1 MIKKIKNKNNILKK
15 MSELANLND
24 AEKSLLLQRVAQKG
38 SALNFYS
45 RKNFSNGNQSQ
56 KILNN
61 YATSAYG
68 ASAVNGGYG
77 LSLRKALNLS
87 NPFKQYQVT
96 NAANRN
102 VLTNNVTTLNGDQFL
117 GYGYV
122 QQGNNGGVNIF
133 V

>member
-1 MIKKIKNKNNILKK
+1 
-15 MSELANLND
+15 MSDLANLND
-24 AEKSLLLQRVAQKG
+24 AEKNLLLQRVAQKG
-38 SALNFYS
+38 NQLNFYT
-45 RKNFSNGNQSQ
+45 RKNFSNGNHPQ
-56 KILNN
+56 KRLNN
-61 YATSAYG
+61 YATSTYG

-77 LSLRKALNLS
+77 LSLRRALNLS
-87 NPFKQYQVT
+87 FPFKQYQVT
-96 NAANRN
+96 NAANKN

>member
-1 MIKKIKNKNNILKK
+1 
-15 MSELANLND
+15 MSDLANLND
-24 AEKSLLLQRVAQKG
+24 NEKTLLLQRVAQKG
-38 SALNFYS
+38 NQLNFYS
-45 RKNFSNGNQSQ
+45 RKNFSNGNHPL
-56 KILNN
+56 KKLNI
-61 YATSAYG
+61 YATSTYG
-68 ASAVNGGYG
+68 GSSVNGGYG

-87 NPFKQYQVT
+87 YPFKQHQVT
-96 NAANRN
+96 NSANRN